1 MGDRTR
7 AEIIAGLEKTVDR
20 YIQPGE
26 KVRMPIVKPPKSQT
40 TESIEPVKPIEPK
53 KSRRPT
59 YIPPN
64 LRGEDRRWL
73 QEELKPPSDKPKA
86 HHSAPMGK
94 FWEKRA
100 KKL

>member
-1 MGDRTR
+1 MPKRSR
-7 AEIIAGLEKTVDR
+7 ADIIAGLQETVDK
-20 YIQPGE
+20 YGAETTATGAP
-26 KVRMPIVKPPKSQT
+26 KVTVPIVKPAPKQT
-40 TESIEPVKPIEPK
+40 IEPAEPVKPK
-53 KSRRPT
+53 KEKT

-73 QEELKPPSDKPKA
+73 QEELKPPTPAPKK

>member
-1 MGDRTR
+1 MPKRSR
-7 AEIIAGLEKTVDR
+7 ADIIAGLQETVDR
-20 YIQPGE
+20 YNEPGG
-26 KVRMPIVKPPKSQT
+26 KVTVPIVKPAPKQT
-40 TESIEPVKPIEPK
+40 IEPVKPVEPVK
-53 KSRRPT
+53 ERT

-73 QEELKPPSDKPKA
+73 QEELKTPTPAPKK

-100 KKL
+100 KQL